1 MSLIWY
7 VSKLTT
13 SNAPTKQC
21 ISWLEKL
28 SRKCPYLS
36 KISTCCEM
44 FKFAIFQVRDLWK
57 WDELKY
63 SLNVT
68 AIAYLL
74 LAYIVSSYQICYAFK
89 LESPILSILPRIQ
102 IHRWNANTCNG
113 FKLSM
118 DGFPITV

>member
-1 MSLIWY
+1 MHLMVREIVKKMSLPFENLNLLWN
-7 VSKLTT
+7 V
-13 SNAPTKQC
+13 
-21 ISWLEKL
+21 
-28 SRKCPYLS
+28 
-36 KISTCCEM
+36 
-44 FKFAIFQVRDLWK
+44 QVRDLWK

-102 IHRWNANTCNG
+102 IHRLNANTAACNG
-113 FKLSM
+113 FQLSM